1 MRTTKETKFMTA
13 VFILAG
19 CLAFSSCGNDYD
31 LSDLDKTIGINA
43 DGLKLTT
50 DNSTNNIILDD
61 LLKIEGNDL
70 VHIAANGD
78 YTFGKQPDPI
88 SPVNIQINDISF
100 SAPTT
105 PTQDVEITL
114 PSELSPL
121 IGTNYTVPAGSD
133 FANISQWITAF
144 QYETNVTAEVREL
157 DYVVL
162 EGENATVT
170 ITIPEKIK
178 EIENFA
184 IQLPTF
190 VGLEYVSS
198 GSTTGGT
205 FNSNTNTVT
214 FPSIKNKTTVTL
226 KFKINKFKAQSLDSR
241 NFVTFTPKTK
251 PNQGELKMH
260 GDVFITGTVKKIV
273 VPSDL
278 KLKISGQ
285 IAIGSLHITKVKG
298 TFDPDID
305 LNKLG
310 DVTITNIPD
319 FLEDEEVVVDLDNP
333 RLLITLDSDLPLGGT
348 IKGKITSDVYSE
360 GILLDSGDKI
370 IKIKASPDGTSQKT
384 QVLLCRYNPD
394 PSTYKA
400 PDYQVIEDENL
411 SKLVRKL
418 HDNMKINFDIT
429 EARVEQVSKE
439 VSTGNYTL
447 APDYE
452 FSAPLAFGPE
462 AIIVYRDTINDWSH
476 DLKDIKLSKNGYVEL
491 TGTAINSVP
500 ADLTIDI
507 QVIGKPDD
515 NGQFPRL
522 DIANAQGV
530 KHFDV
535 NLIQKTAYGS
545 KTGITVSPIQV
556 ELHDLTGEGIP
567 LLDGIIIRL
576 KANSNA
582 SMRGVTLNK
591 SSQTLRIEN
600 ITGTV
605 HGTIIYDGN

>member
-1 MRTTKETKFMTA
+1 MTA
-13 VFILAG
+13 VFIAAG

-31 LSDLDKTIGINA
+31 LSNLDKTIGINA
-43 DGLKLTT
+43 DGLHLTT
-50 DNSTNNIILDD
+50 DNSTNAIILDD
-61 LLKIEGNDL
+61 LLKLEGNDL
-70 VHIAANGD
+70 ITIDANGD
-78 YTFGKQPDPI
+78 YNFGKQPDPI
-88 SPVNIQINDISF
+88 SPVNIKINDISF
-100 SAPTT
+100 KT
-105 PTQDVEITL
+105 PEVHPNDVKIDL
-114 PSELSPL
+114 PSEIAAF
-121 IGTNYTVPAGSD
+121 IGNEYDVPANAD
-133 FANISQWITAF
+133 YAKIDQWITAF
-144 QYETNVTAEVREL
+144 DYETSVAAEVRDLEYAAL
-157 DYVVL
+157 DK
-162 EGENATVT
+162 EATVT
-170 ITIPEKIK
+170 ITIPTGIKQIKNFKIK
-178 EIENFA
+178 MPDFLELTPVD
-184 IQLPTF
+184 IQ
-190 VGLEYVSS
+190 
-198 GSTTGGT
+198 GGD
-205 FNSNTNTVT
+205 FNNNTVT
-214 FPSIKNKTTVTL
+214 FPTVKNKTKLTL
-226 KFKINKFKAQSLDSR
+226 KFKINKFKMVDKQAGVRDYAEFTAKNKPSEGSL
-241 NFVTFTPKTK
+241 N
-251 PNQGELKMH
+251 MH
-260 GDVFITGTVKKIV
+260 GDVHVEGTVQKII
-273 VPSDL
+273 VPSNL
-278 KLKISGQ
+278 KLNISGS
-285 IAIGSLHITKVKG
+285 IEIGELHITKVKG
-298 TFDPDID
+298 TFDPDIN
-305 LNKLG
+305 LNNLG
-310 DVTITNIPD
+310 DVKITNIPD

-333 RLLITLDSDLPLGGT
+333 RLLVTLKSDLPLGGT
-348 IKGKITSDVYSE
+348 VKAVITSDAYAQ
-360 GILLDSGDKI
+360 GIHLDSGDKI
-370 IKIKASPDGTSQKT
+370 INIKASTDGTSQETKI
-384 QVLLCRYNPD
+384 LLCRK
-394 PSTYKA
+394 KA
-400 PDYQVIEDENL
+400 GLDLTGYDQFIEDENI

-418 HDNMKINFDIT
+418 HEGMKIKFDVT
-429 EARVEQVSKE
+429 EARAEQVSKE

-447 APDYE
+447 APSYQ

-545 KTGITVSPIQV
+545 KTGIIVSPIQI

-582 SMRGVTLNK
+582 PMRGVTLNK